1 MRRDV
6 DAERVA
12 AQAIHIAE
20 QRSVV
25 SAKAALR
32 QVFHDHPHSPSE
44 VLFLPAFAARGRAA
58 FIGAL
63 SKIRN
68 KK

>member
-1 MRRDV
+1 MRGDIN
-6 DAERVA
+6 AELVA

-32 QVFHDHPHSPSE
+32 QVFIDHPDAPSE
-44 VLFLPAFAARGRAA
+44 VLFLPAFAARNRVT
-58 FIGAL
+58 FISEL
-63 SKIRN
+63 QKIRN